1 MAIEIQRVSYFYAT
15 VKDQP
20 GEGYRIL
27 DLFAKAGVSLL
38 AFNAVPVGPMRT
50 QLMLFPKDAARFQ
63 HAAKSAALDLE
74 GPHPALLVQG
84 DDEIGALIDVHER
97 LFEAR
102 VNVYSTNGVTDGKGR
117 FGYVIYIRPEDFNRA
132 AEVLDVA

>member
-27 DLFAKAGVSLL
+27 DMFAKAGVSLL

-50 QLMLFPKDAARFQ
+50 QLMLFPKDAAKFQ
-63 HAAKSAALDLE
+63 HAAKGASLELE
-74 GPHPALLVQG
+74 GPHSALLVQG

-117 FGYVIYIRPEDFNRA
+117 FGYVIYIRPEDFARA

>member
-27 DLFAKAGVSLL
+27 DMFAKAGVSLL

-50 QLMLFPKDAARFQ
+50 QLMLFPKDAAKFQ
-63 HAAKSAALDLE
+63 HAAKGASLDLE

-117 FGYVIYIRPEDFNRA
+117 FGYVIYIRPEDFDRA